1 MIRNLHRRFVSGRT
15 LHGRLVNGAWGDNP
29 ATEVPYVP
37 LDPVSTFGAVT
48 QYQPNVKDQFRQYPF
63 STRYPWTLRASN
75 RVSEHNIFNAYPIIQ
90 VTQLAGQTQSPD
102 YRRIVSRRIR
112 LPQSMQGGA

>member
-15 LHGRLVNGAWGDNP
+15 RNGRLVNGAFGDNP
-29 ATEVPYVP
+29 TIERPNVP
-37 LDPVSTFGAVT
+37 LDSVMTFGA
-48 QYQPNVKDQFRQYPF
+48 VKDQFRQYPF
-63 STRYPWTLRASN
+63 SVRYPWTLRASN
-75 RVSEHNIFNAYPIIQ
+75 RVSEHNIFNSYPVINVAQI
-90 VTQLAGQTQSPD
+90 AGQTQSPD